1 MCLTI
6 SCVDTPKVLITVSTM
21 NALLKDR
28 EENIPARLLRAK
40 LNIASVN
47 DFKSQKLRSD
57 CRGMSGLSVGRREH
71 PVTLSKI

>member
-1 MCLTI
+1 
-6 SCVDTPKVLITVSTM
+6 M
-21 NALLKDR
+21 NALLKDCK
-28 EENIPARLLRAK
+28 ENIPARLLRAK

-57 CRGMSGLSVGRREH
+57 CLGFRLGDGNH